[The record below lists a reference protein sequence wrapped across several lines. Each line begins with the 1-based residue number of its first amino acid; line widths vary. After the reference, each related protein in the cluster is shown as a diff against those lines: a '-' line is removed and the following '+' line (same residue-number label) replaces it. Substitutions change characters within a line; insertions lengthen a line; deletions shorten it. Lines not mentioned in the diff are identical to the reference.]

1 MSNPS
6 RPARTRYPFLLPKAD
21 SLNKISTAITL
32 DPDWKVSRKL
42 SLWIKPELLQA
53 CKVHSPKQK
62 AKTGIS
68 ATVKKE
74 VLASWSLIRDV
85 LKFWEVLEVPLF
97 SPWASQDVASHVD
110 GRSFV
115 WVELLILNMG
125 ENYSQLP
132 YATYMLITTW
142 CEKSQKFFPGDGCSY
157 KRD

>member
-62 AKTGIS
+62 AKTGIF
-68 ATVKKE
+68 ATMRKE
-74 VLASWSLIRDV
+74 VLASWSLIWDV
-85 LKFWEVLEVPLF
+85 LKFREVLEVPPF

-110 GRSFV
+110 GRFFCLNWAIDFKYGRKLLSAPLCYLYAYNHMV
-115 WVELLILNMG
+115 WEITEILPRRWMF
-125 ENYSQLP
+125 
-132 YATYMLITTW
+132 I
-142 CEKSQKFFPGDGCSY
+142 
-157 KRD
+157 